1 MNASGFGARDSRNR
15 LTHPSTSELRLRTL
29 PFSALAFGQ
38 SLESDSS
45 ALATSALGRLPGAFK
60 ETVKGS
66 ILTFPIRYRTLPYHR
81 GTSGERTYVQSNVNL
96 TKVANLGPSAPRHSS
111 ARALGLHFRLS
122 IASAT
127 PRLFL
132 TRFLLTRFSALFS
145 VLSLCTYHG
154 IQTVP
159 SLSIHSAVDDACA
172 RSLRPLIPALPDR
185 LGNASP
191 VHAPSFV
198 ASAFCLTWTRTCQGF
213 PFSCVATAPFVFL
226 CS

>member
-96 TKVANLGPSAPRHSS
+96 TKVANLGPSAPRRLLS
-111 ARALGLHFRLS
+111 GLHSPPFSRS
-122 IASAT
+122 
-127 PRLFL
+127 PRP
-132 TRFLLTRFSALFS
+132 RPVSFLLVSPYSFLGPIFRPVS
-145 VLSLCTYHG
+145 VYLSWD
-154 IQTVP
+154 
-159 SLSIHSAVDDACA
+159 SDCA
-172 RSLRPLIPALPDR
+172 IFVHSLRR
-185 LGNASP
+185 
-191 VHAPSFV
+191 
-198 ASAFCLTWTRTCQGF
+198 R
-213 PFSCVATAPFVFL
+213 
-226 CS
+226 